1 MLYCLHSL
9 AGGNQ
14 SNGISEKML
23 ETELAGFGTHWSS
36 AALVCVLIVLEV
48 LMAVVQRI

>member
-1 MLYCLHSL
+1 MLYCLHAL
-9 AGGNQ
+9 VGGNQ

-36 AALVCVLIVLEV
+36 AAPVCVLIVLEV